1 MEKLKTI
8 GSPVYVNSKDIV
20 THIDDIEIVEGI
32 TLFYTKNKSCYIEEQ
47 LTFLKIHN
55 HLDGVEK
62 ILYNSFVNSF
72 SKENLLL
79 KQIDVRKRINRTKFK
94 ENEKITNSITPIV
107 THTSWLRKIV
117 SHLSKLGR
125 RVRG

>member
-20 THIDDIEIVEGI
+20 THIDDIEVVEGI

-47 LTFLKIHN
+47 LTFLKINN
-55 HLDGVEK
+55 HLDSVEK
-62 ILYNSFVNSF
+62 ILYNSFINSF

-79 KQIDVRKRINRTKFK
+79 KQIDVRKRINRAKFK
-94 ENEKITNSITPIV
+94 ENEKIIISTTP
-107 THTSWLRKIV
+107 THTSWMRKIL

>member
-20 THIDDIEIVEGI
+20 THIDDIEVVEGI

-47 LTFLKIHN
+47 LTFLKINN
-55 HLDGVEK
+55 HLDSVEK

-94 ENEKITNSITPIV
+94 ENEKITISTTP
-107 THTSWLRKIV
+107 TRTSWLRKIV

>member
-20 THIDDIEIVEGI
+20 THIDDIEVVEGI

-47 LTFLKIHN
+47 LTFLKINN
-55 HLDGVEK
+55 HLDSVEK
-62 ILYNSFVNSF
+62 ILYNSFINSF

-79 KQIDVRKRINRTKFK
+79 KQIEVRKRINHVKSK
-94 ENEKITNSITPIV
+94 ENSTTITPA
-107 THTSWLRKIV
+107 HTF
-117 SHLSKLGR
+117 
-125 RVRG
+125 

>member
-47 LTFLKIHN
+47 LTFLKINN

>member
-20 THIDDIEIVEGI
+20 THIDDIEVVEGI

-47 LTFLKIHN
+47 LTFLKINN
-55 HLDGVEK
+55 HLDSVEK
-62 ILYNSFVNSF
+62 ILYNSFVDSF

-94 ENEKITNSITPIV
+94 ENEKIIISTTP
-107 THTSWLRKIV
+107 TRTSWLRKIV

-125 RVRG
+125 RICY